1 MLFLVQNQD
10 GQIVFHFQG
19 KNGYQVEKIDAT
31 DLYTMMPRRRAELL
45 VTLTAGENMTDVMLL
60 KHEAGLT
67 HADTEILT
75 IPQLHDIT
83 LVEYKKADARQT
95 NRENT
100 LMMTLTLVIVA
111 PILFTLLDNVVLR
124 HFGLSILDSEI
135 GAFGILVVV
144 YLAWFIMTYTKL
156 GERIEEWVM
165 IHLAQI
171 RRTGE
176 Q

>member
-10 GQIVFHFQG
+10 GQIVFHFQDE
-19 KNGYQVEKIDAT
+19 NGYKIEKIDAT
-31 DLYTMMPRRRAELL
+31 DLYTMLPRRRAELL
-45 VTLTAGENMTDVMLL
+45 VTLMAGDKMSDVMLL
-60 KHEAGLT
+60 KHEAGLVQ
-67 HADTEILT
+67 ADAQILT
-75 IPQLHDIT
+75 IHQLHDLT
-83 LVEYKKADARQT
+83 LKEYRLADERQK
-95 NRENT
+95 NHENT

-111 PILFTLLDNVVLR
+111 PILYMLLDTVVLR

-135 GAFGILVVV
+135 GAFGILAVV

>member
-19 KNGYQVEKIDAT
+19 ENGYQVEKIDAT

-67 HADTEILT
+67 HANTHILT
-75 IPQLHDIT
+75 IPQLHDLT

>member
-19 KNGYQVEKIDAT
+19 ENGYQVEKIDAT

-75 IPQLHDIT
+75 IPQLHD
-83 LVEYKKADARQT
+83 
-95 NRENT
+95 
-100 LMMTLTLVIVA
+100 
-111 PILFTLLDNVVLR
+111 
-124 HFGLSILDSEI
+124 
-135 GAFGILVVV
+135 
-144 YLAWFIMTYTKL
+144 
-156 GERIEEWVM
+156 
-165 IHLAQI
+165 
-171 RRTGE
+171 
-176 Q
+176 